1 MTSTN
6 IYQDI
11 ATRTGGDIYIGVVGP
26 VRCGKSTFIKRFMET
41 SVVPN
46 IKGEYD
52 RKRTMDELPQSAGG
66 KSVMTTEPKFVP
78 DEAVP
83 VSFGDGATMRVKMID
98 CVGYLVPEAL
108 GTTENGEVRMVK
120 TPWSEEQVP
129 FEEAAEVG
137 TRKVICDHSTVGML
151 VTCDGSFGDISRE
164 NYVQAEERIAK
175 ELQELGKPFAIILNS
190 SKPESEQA
198 EALAMELEAKYN
210 APVAL
215 INCLALD
222 AEDVGHILEMLLYEF
237 PIREINLQ
245 LPGWVS
251 ALPKEHKLTEVII
264 NSLSDIIED
273 IKNLNDVT
281 TFADK
286 LADLVSNEIEARYE
300 SSGAATQITSTD
312 LGTGVATVAL
322 SFPQSMYYN
331 IICDLT
337 GICVRNE
344 KELISVMLSLSDAKR
359 ELDKYS
365 KAIEEMETAG
375 YGIVLPGVEGL
386 KLEEPEII
394 RQSGAYGVKLK
405 ASAPSIHMIKATI
418 ETEINPIVGSEEQS
432 EEMIRHLMSE
442 FEEDPQK
449 IWESNIFGK
458 SLYQLVDDGLHT
470 KLAHLSEESRDK
482 LSDTLSRIVN
492 EGSSGLI
499 CIIL

>member
-1 MTSTN
+1 
-6 IYQDI
+6 
-11 ATRTGGDIYIGVVGP
+11 
-26 VRCGKSTFIKRFMET
+26 
-41 SVVPN
+41 
-46 IKGEYD
+46 
-52 RKRTMDELPQSAGG
+52 
-66 KSVMTTEPKFVP
+66 MTTEPKFVP

-120 TPWSEEQVP
+120 TPWSEEPVP
-129 FEEAAEVG
+129 FEEAAETG

-151 VTCDGSFGDISRE
+151 VTCDGSFGDIPRE
-164 NYVQAEERIAK
+164 NYVEAEERIAH
-175 ELQELGKPFAIILNS
+175 ELKELGKPFAIILNS
-190 SKPESEQA
+190 SRPGSPQA
-198 EALAMELEAKYN
+198 ESLAMELEKKYN

-215 INCLALD
+215 INCLELD

-237 PIREINLQ
+237 PIQEIALQ

-251 ALPKEHKLTEVII
+251 ALPREHKLTEVII
-264 NSLSDIIED
+264 NILSDIVGD
-273 IKNLNDVT
+273 IKNLNDVSAFT
-281 TFADK
+281 GK
-286 LADLVSNEIEARYE
+286 LEEQLSQEIEARYE
-300 SSGAATQITSTD
+300 SGGVTAGITSTD
-312 LGTGVATVAL
+312 LGTGVATVTL
-322 SFPQSMYYN
+322 QFPQSMYYN

-359 ELDKYS
+359 ELDKYAQ
-365 KAIEEMETAG
+365 AIEQMETDG

-418 ETEINPIVGSEEQS
+418 ETEINPIVGTEEQS
-432 EEMIRHLMSE
+432 EELIQRLMSD
-442 FEEDPQK
+442 FEEEPQK
-449 IWESNIFGK
+449 VWESNIFGK
-458 SLYQLVDDGLHT
+458 SLYQLVNDGLHT
-470 KLAHLSEESRDK
+470 KLEHLSEESRDK

-492 EGSSGLI
+492 EGSGGLI

>member
-1 MTSTN
+1 MTNTN

-46 IKGEYD
+46 ITGDYD

-66 KSVMTTEPKFVP
+66 KTVMTTEPKFVP

-120 TPWSEEQVP
+120 TPWSEEPVP
-129 FEEAAEVG
+129 FEEAAETG

-151 VTCDGSFGDISRE
+151 VTCDGSFGDIPRE
-164 NYVQAEERIAK
+164 NYVEAEERIAH
-175 ELQELGKPFAIILNS
+175 ELKELGKPFAIILNS
-190 SKPESEQA
+190 SRPGSPQA
-198 EALAMELEAKYN
+198 ESLAMELEKKYN

-215 INCLALD
+215 INCLELD

-237 PIREINLQ
+237 PIQEIALQ

-251 ALPKEHKLTEVII
+251 ALPREHKLTEVII
-264 NSLSDIIED
+264 NILSDIVGD
-273 IKNLNDVT
+273 IKNLNDVSAFT
-281 TFADK
+281 GK
-286 LADLVSNEIEARYE
+286 LEEQLSQEIEARYE
-300 SSGAATQITSTD
+300 SGGVTAGITSTD
-312 LGTGVATVAL
+312 LGTGVATVTL
-322 SFPQSMYYN
+322 QFPQSMYYN

-359 ELDKYS
+359 ELDKYAQ
-365 KAIEEMETAG
+365 AIEQMETDG

-418 ETEINPIVGSEEQS
+418 ETEINPIVGTEEQS
-432 EEMIRHLMSE
+432 EELIQRLMSD
-442 FEEDPQK
+442 FEEEPQK
-449 IWESNIFGK
+449 VWESNIFGK
-458 SLYQLVDDGLHT
+458 SF
-470 KLAHLSEESRDK
+470 
-482 LSDTLSRIVN
+482 
-492 EGSSGLI
+492 
-499 CIIL
+499 

>member
-46 IKGEYD
+46 ITGDYD

-66 KSVMTTEPKFVP
+66 KTVMTTEPKFVP

-83 VSFGDGATMRVKMID
+83 VSFGDRATMRVKMID

-120 TPWSEEQVP
+120 TPWSQEPVP
-129 FEEAAEVG
+129 FEEAAETG

-151 VTCDGSFGDISRE
+151 VTCDGSFGDIPRE
-164 NYVQAEERIAK
+164 NYVEAEERIAH
-175 ELQELGKPFAIILNS
+175 ELKELGKPFAIILNS
-190 SKPESEQA
+190 SRPESQQA
-198 EALAMELEAKYN
+198 ESLAMELEKKYN

-215 INCLALD
+215 INCLELD

-237 PIREINLQ
+237 PIQEIALQ

-264 NSLSDIIED
+264 NILSDIVGD
-273 IKNLNDVT
+273 IKNLNDVSAFT
-281 TFADK
+281 GK
-286 LADLVSNEIEARYE
+286 LEEQLSQEIEARYE
-300 SSGAATQITSTD
+300 SGGVTAGITSTD
-312 LGTGVATVAL
+312 LGTGVATVTL
-322 SFPQSMYYN
+322 QFPQSMYYN

-359 ELDKYS
+359 ELDKYAQ
-365 KAIEEMETAG
+365 AIEQMETDG

-418 ETEINPIVGSEEQS
+418 ETEINPIVGTEEQS
-432 EEMIRHLMSE
+432 EELIQRLMSD
-442 FEEDPQK
+442 FEEEPQK
-449 IWESNIFGK
+449 VWESNIFGK
-458 SLYQLVDDGLHT
+458 SLYQLVNDGLHT
-470 KLAHLSEESRDK
+470 KLEHLSEESRDK

-492 EGSSGLI
+492 EGSGGLI